1 MVMKIRAFIRIAA
14 LMLTA
19 TIIAGAMPARAQD
32 KHVPKAQAWAEQT
45 LRGWMKDPVVIE
57 AVKAQ
62 NAKHAAL
69 DAAKI
74 DALDKQWRA
83 ETKAAAKP
91 LINEVMGNPL
101 SAYLKKKEAESKG
114 LVTEIFVMDNKG
126 LNVGQSDVTSD
137 YWQGDEAKW
146 QKTYSVGP
154 AAIFV
159 DKIEQ
164 DESTQK
170 FQTQVSISVVDPA
183 GGAVI
188 GAVTVGLDV
197 EMLMD
202 M

>member
-1 MVMKIRAFIRIAA
+1 MKLHIAFRMFALVLAA
-14 LMLTA
+14 GLPLA
-19 TIIAGAMPARAQD
+19 FAAPASAQD
-32 KHVPKAQAWAEQT
+32 KHVPKAQAWAEKT
-45 LRGWMKDPVVIE
+45 LRDWMKDPVVIA

-62 NAKHAAL
+62 NVKHADL
-69 DAAKI
+69 TQDKI

-83 ETKAAAKP
+83 ETKASAKP
-91 LINEVMGNPL
+91 LINEVMGNAL
-101 SAYLKKKEAESKG
+101 SALLKKKEAEGKG

-146 QKTYSVGP
+146 QKTFSVGP
-154 AAIFV
+154 AAVFV
-159 DKIEQ
+159 DKVDK

-170 FQTQVSISVVDPA
+170 FQTQVSISIVD

-197 EMLMD
+197 EMLME

>member
-1 MVMKIRAFIRIAA
+1 MKPHIAFRMIALILA
-14 LMLTA
+14 
-19 TIIAGAMPARAQD
+19 AGVSLAFAMPAAAQD
-32 KHVPKAQAWAEQT
+32 KHAPKAQAWAEKT
-45 LRGWMKDPVVIE
+45 LREWMKDPVVIA

-62 NAKHAAL
+62 NAKHADL
-69 DAAKI
+69 TQDKI

-91 LINEVMGNPL
+91 LINEVMGNTL
-101 SAYLKKKEAESKG
+101 SAFLKKKEAEGKG

-146 QKTYSVGP
+146 QKTFSVGP
-154 AAIFV
+154 AAVFV
-159 DKIEQ
+159 DKVEK

-170 FQTQVSISVVDPA
+170 FQTQVSISIVD

>member
-1 MVMKIRAFIRIAA
+1 MSKSHKFRSPLIAVMLLAVFAA
-14 LMLTA
+14 A
-19 TIIAGAMPARAQD
+19 PAAAQD
-32 KHVPKAQAWAEQT
+32 KHVAKAQAWAEKT
-45 LRGWMKDPVVIE
+45 LREWMKDPAVVD

-62 NAKHAAL
+62 NAKHASLAQ
-69 DAAKI
+69 DKI

-91 LINEVMGNPL
+91 LINEVTGNAL

-146 QKTYSVGP
+146 QKTFSVGP
-154 AAIFV
+154 NAVFV
-159 DKIEQ
+159 DKVEQ

-170 FQTQVSISVVDPA
+170 FQTQVSISVVDG

-197 EMLMD
+197 EMLME

>member
-1 MVMKIRAFIRIAA
+1 MKLHSVVRINAIAVAITLSFA
-14 LMLTA
+14 L
-19 TIIAGAMPARAQD
+19 AMPVFAQD
-32 KHVPKAQAWAEQT
+32 KHAPKAQAWAEKT
-45 LRGWMKDPVVIE
+45 LREWMKDPVVVE

-62 NAKHAAL
+62 NAKHAGL
-69 DAAKI
+69 TQDKI
-74 DALDKQWRA
+74 DALDKQWRS

-91 LINEVMGNPL
+91 LINEVMGNTL
-101 SAYLKKKEAESKG
+101 SAFLKKKEAEGKG

-146 QKTYSVGP
+146 QKTFSVGP
-154 AAIFV
+154 AAVFV
-159 DKIEQ
+159 DKVEK

-170 FQTQVSISVVDPA
+170 FQTQVSISIVD

>member
-1 MVMKIRAFIRIAA
+1 MKLHIPFRMIALVLAASLPLAFAA
-14 LMLTA
+14 
-19 TIIAGAMPARAQD
+19 PVSAQD
-32 KHVPKAQAWAEQT
+32 KHVPKAQAWAEKT
-45 LRGWMKDPVVIE
+45 LREWMKDPVVIA

-62 NAKHAAL
+62 NVKHADL
-69 DAAKI
+69 TQDKI

-83 ETKAAAKP
+83 ETKAPAKP
-91 LINEVMGNPL
+91 LINEVMGNAL
-101 SAYLKKKEAESKG
+101 SAFLKKKEAEGKG

-146 QKTYSVGP
+146 QKTFSVGP
-154 AAIFV
+154 AAVFV
-159 DKIEQ
+159 DKVEK

-170 FQTQVSISVVDPA
+170 FQTQVSISIVD
-183 GGAVI
+183 GGTVM